1 LFDQLD
7 QYYVISECVYRKQ
20 MVDDLALLN
29 FFWGK
34 TDILMSDIIEAI
46 KNDKIYGI
54 AKVDISCPDEAK
66 TKENGCQF

>member
-1 LFDQLD
+1 
-7 QYYVISECVYRKQ
+7 

-66 TKENGCQF
+66 TKENGCQFSNL